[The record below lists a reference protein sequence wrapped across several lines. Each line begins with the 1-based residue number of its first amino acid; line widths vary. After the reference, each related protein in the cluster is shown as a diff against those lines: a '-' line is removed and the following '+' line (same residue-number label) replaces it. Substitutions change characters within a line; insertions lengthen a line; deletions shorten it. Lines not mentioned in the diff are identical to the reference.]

1 MFPFTEVEEFF
12 LKEQKVLEND
22 VHVLAIYIS

>member
-1 MFPFTEVEEFF
+1 MFPFTGVEGFF
-12 LKEQKVLEND
+12 LKEQKDLEND